1 MDELFFGI
9 SSKFA
14 DALNGLADASY
25 LVANECE
32 TFGRFAQV
40 DLGRMALGV
49 AYHLH
54 EIG

>member
-14 DALNGLADASY
+14 DALNGLPDASY
-25 LVANECE
+25 LVANERE
-32 TFGRFAQV
+32 TFGCFAQV
-40 DLGRMALGV
+40 DLGGMALGV

>member
-1 MDELFFGI
+1 VDVLFFGI

-14 DALNGLADASY
+14 DALNGLPDASY

-40 DLGRMALGV
+40 DLGGMALGI